1 MESALRVT
9 APIGSWAVAGTV
21 ATIIPAKKAIA
32 SSFIGLESSS
42 WWRKHNAN
50 PPDPQA
56 PNTD

>member
-32 SSFIGLESSS
+32 SSFI
-42 WWRKHNAN
+42 
-50 PPDPQA
+50 D
-56 PNTD
+56 